1 MVITGEQAWTD
12 STVDDLE
19 YEVLAWLA
27 AGNKVF
33 RPREATARAEE
44 AFRSVIAVLD
54 RLRDRGLL
62 SYLDAHVART
72 ESGIYLMVG
81 PVQLTPAGESA
92 LERDR
97 SLGARPPWAHGPL
110 PWRS

>member
-1 MVITGEQAWTD
+1 M
-12 STVDDLE
+12 DDLE
-19 YEVLAWLA
+19 YEVLAWLG

-33 RPREATARAEE
+33 RPREATAEAEE
-44 AFRSVIAVLD
+44 AFRGVIAVLE

-62 SYLDAHVART
+62 GYLDGHVAQT

-81 PVQLTPAGESA
+81 PVQLTPAGVSA
-92 LERDR
+92 LDRDR
-97 SLGARPPWAHGPL
+97 SLGGRPPWTHGPL